1 MSRLKAAT
9 ELLDAAEVWKEKCLI
24 QGRSLFGEERLW
36 TRSYFNELDRF
47 FVKHPDDGDGSFEE
61 KLHVQLKPTS
71 SGAKRLFSEM
81 IWVYWL
87 VSHLKADNK
96 LGKIRQVYE
105 WSGESLPTGHW
116 ALGESLEK
124 GFVNVGQEYNK
135 AWKGFVFIISLMLKW
150 TALSET
156 EQSSLLVDSWEFAE
170 WLDERS
176 AEKSHQ
182 FRHALLFLLFPDDF
196 EPIVSEGAKKR
207 IVGALG
213 QSREKQWNTRI
224 DLDKAVLAV
233 RRRLEAEHRG
243 QEIHFYD
250 EPFKQM
256 WQSDGSKTAKSNQEW
271 YESRFGDVDVWVV
284 APGSGARLW
293 GKFLSKGIAAIGWDW
308 QELGDLS
315 KFASQDEIHQKL
327 VEVGAGENPAMRSL
341 AAWQF
346 VHDLKVGD
354 FLIAKEGRRRILGLG
369 RVIGDYVYDAEQSEC
384 RGYRPVDWEPLSEP
398 AEFKH
403 DVTTKRLTRF
413 TTWKR
418 DLRKALEGEG
428 GIAQTE
434 VKQYSLEDGLRDL
447 LMEETQ
453 FRRIVD
459 SLALRKNLILQGPP
473 GVGKTFVAKRVAWS
487 LIGWEDPA
495 CVQLVQFHQSYAYE
509 DFVQGFRPTEKGG
522 FTLREG
528 VFVKFCERARRDP
541 ERNFVLI
548 IDEINR
554 GNLSRIFGEL
564 LMLIEADKRDSEYA
578 AVLTYGSPDE
588 PFFVPNNLYILGL
601 MNTADRSL
609 AIVDYALRRRFAFET
624 LKPAYGTGPFRA
636 RLEEDID
643 SDLVNR
649 IDKNFAALNQTIRE
663 DKDLG
668 AGFEIG
674 HSYFMPDQE
683 IDFDDGWYLRILDS
697 QIEPLLKEYWF
708 DRPERVESEM
718 QKLRL

>member
-9 ELLDAAEVWKEKCLI
+9 ELLDAAAVWKEKCLL
-24 QGRSLFGEERLW
+24 QGGSLFGEERLW
-36 TRSYFNELDRF
+36 TREHFEELDRF
-47 FVKHPDDGDGSFEE
+47 YVKRLDVGNGDF
-61 KLHVQLKPTS
+61 LQRLQVQLEPTS
-71 SGAKRLFSEM
+71 PGAKRLFSEM

-87 VSHLKADNK
+87 VSNLKADNK
-96 LGKIRQVYE
+96 LGKIRRVYG
-105 WSGESLPTGHW
+105 WSGESLAEEHW

-124 GFVNVGQEYNK
+124 GFVRVGREYNS
-135 AWKGFVFIISLMLKW
+135 AWKGFVFIVSLMLRW
-150 TALSET
+150 TAISET
-156 EQSSLLVDSWEFAE
+156 EQSSLLADSWEFAK

-176 AEKSHQ
+176 AENSHQ

-196 EPIVSEGAKKR
+196 EPIVNENEKMK
-207 IVGALG
+207 IVDALG
-213 QSREKQWNTRI
+213 QGREKQGTTKI

-233 RRRLEAEHRG
+233 RMRLEAEHG
-243 QEIHFYD
+243 GEEMQFYD
-250 EPFKQM
+250 EPIKQM
-256 WQSDGSKTAKSNQEW
+256 WRSDGSKTAQSSQEQ
-271 YESRFGDVDVWVV
+271 G
-284 APGSGARLW
+284 AP
-293 GKFLSKGIAAIGWDW
+293 
-308 QELGDLS
+308 
-315 KFASQDEIHQKL
+315 
-327 VEVGAGENPAMRSL
+327 
-341 AAWQF
+341 
-346 VHDLKVGD
+346 
-354 FLIAKEGRRRILGLG
+354 
-369 RVIGDYVYDAEQSEC
+369 
-384 RGYRPVDWEPLSEP
+384 
-398 AEFKH
+398 
-403 DVTTKRLTRF
+403 
-413 TTWKR
+413 
-418 DLRKALEGEG
+418 
-428 GIAQTE
+428 TE
-434 VKQYSLEDGLRDL
+434 VKQYSLEDGLRNL
-447 LMEETQ
+447 LMEGTQ
-453 FRRIVD
+453 FRRIVG

-487 LIGWEDPA
+487 LIGWQDPA

-509 DFVQGFRPTEKGG
+509 DFVQGFRPTKKGG

-528 VFVKFCERARRDP
+528 VFFNLCERARRDP
-541 ERNFVLI
+541 EKKFVLI

-578 AVLTYGSPDE
+578 AVLTYGSPDK
-588 PFFVPNNLYILGL
+588 PFFVPKNLYILGL

-624 LKPAYGTGPFRA
+624 LKPAYGTGTFRA

-649 IDKNFAALNQTIRE
+649 IDKNFAALNQTISE

-674 HSYFMPDQE
+674 HSYFMQDQE